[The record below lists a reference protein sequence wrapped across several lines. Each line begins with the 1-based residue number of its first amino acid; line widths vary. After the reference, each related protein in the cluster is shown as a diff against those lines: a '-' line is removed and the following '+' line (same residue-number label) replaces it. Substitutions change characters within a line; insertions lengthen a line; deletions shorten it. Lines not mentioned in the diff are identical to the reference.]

1 MDFDIIADGAE
12 ARSVAFT
19 DMDIKKGGRSFRG
32 YAGVYGQEFDAGTFI
47 ETMLP
52 PMFRSAIAQSPN
64 VPMLWHHN
72 QTLPPFATTGA
83 GTLELAEDKR
93 GLLVNVE
100 EIDERHVLGPTL
112 ISMVERGEVRGM
124 SVGMVVGR
132 ANQKI
137 TERGG
142 KIHRAVTGLKKLLD
156 VSPTWEPAYEGTSA
170 ELRSLTEAFQQVPA
184 LVPEQT
190 SDGESQSAEDGQHQ
204 ETDGV
209 VTDAPACETCGK
221 SPDGDDA
228 CACNAEVLEEQ
239 RSGVDADAFAARK
252 RRLQMMGL
260 SLPS

>member
-1 MDFDIIADGAE
+1 MDFDIIADGPE

-19 DMDIKKGGRSFRG
+19 DMDIGKDGRSFRG
-32 YAGVYGQEFDAGTFI
+32 YAGVYGQEFDAGAFV

-64 VPMLWHHN
+64 VPMLWNHN

-100 EIDERHVLGPTL
+100 KIDERHLLGPTL

-132 ANQKI
+132 NNQRI
-137 TERGG
+137 SERAG
-142 KIHRAVTGLKKLLD
+142 KIHRALTGLKKLLD

-184 LVPEQT
+184 LVPEQVDEGEPQ
-190 SDGESQSAEDGQHQ
+190 SDVDGQHQ
-204 ETDGV
+204 EAVEDE
-209 VTDAPACETCGK
+209 VTDKCETCGEEPC
-221 SPDGDDA
+221 SCEP
-228 CACNAEVLEEQ
+228 EEQ
-239 RSGVDADAFAARK
+239 RSGVDAEAFAARK
-252 RRLQMMGL
+252 RRLHMMGL
-260 SLPS
+260 SLPK

>member
-19 DMDIKKGGRSFRG
+19 DMDVKKGGRGFRG
-32 YAGVYGQEFDAGTFI
+32 YAGVYGQEFDAGAFI

-72 QTLPPFATTGA
+72 ESLPPFATTGA
-83 GTLELAEDKR
+83 GTLELSEDRR

-100 EIDERHVLGPTL
+100 TIDERHLLGPTL

-132 ANQKI
+132 QNQKI
-137 TERGG
+137 TQRDG
-142 KIHRAVTGLKKLLD
+142 KVHRALHGLNKLLD
-156 VSPTWEPAYEGTSA
+156 VSPTWEPAYEGTTA

-184 LVPEQT
+184 LVPEQIHE
-190 SDGESQSAEDGQHQ
+190 GESQSVVDGPDHQ
-204 ETDGV
+204 ETAEVVPDGRPA
-209 VTDAPACETCGK
+209 DACEHGEACGL
-221 SPDGDDA
+221 PECQA
-228 CACNAEVLEEQ
+228 PEEQ
-239 RSGVDADAFAARK
+239 RSGAGESSSAARK

-260 SLPS
+260 SLPRQ